1 MDTMTG
7 GLSAPAAKSA
17 RAELP
22 FDPLWAACTLI
33 AAALLVVSF
42 FLPLWKMTLLAPQYP
57 NDIHLTAYGTDMT
70 GDLQEIN
77 SLNHYA
83 GVKPIDPENVREL
96 DLFPFLLFPF
106 VAALLAA
113 AFLQRRLLRWA
124 VIATAWGFPLGFLAD
139 LQYWL
144 WNYGHDLN
152 EGAPLYPGPFTP
164 KVLGR
169 TKVVN
174 FHSQTMVTW
183 GFWCMIA
190 AALLVTFGPWVVRF
204 LRASWQNTGS
214 APRVASLAG
223 GALLL
228 LVGAALMGHPAA
240 ASAAPVAQ
248 DLQAMINDAPP
259 GSTLTVPA
267 GTYSGPVVIDKTLT
281 VEGVGWPV
289 IDAGRNGDVV
299 KITADGVTLRGFV
312 IQGSARDVSDEPTGI
327 RLQGDRAVI
336 ENNHLRD
343 VLYGITLHESDG
355 HIVRNNS
362 IQSVLEFSAERRGHA
377 LYLYYTNDNL
387 LEGNVISHAKDG
399 VFISFSARN
408 RIIANRVTDLRYG
421 IHFMYANQSE
431 VIGNTFRDNL
441 TGASIMY
448 STDLYFEGNEFAN
461 NRSFA
466 SGYGLL
472 FKDVD
477 NVDMVGNSIHHN
489 TIGLT
494 MEGAPLTPGAFVRL
508 RDNLIGFNQLAL
520 YLSTTAAAE
529 FGGNSFT
536 GNLRQVETK
545 GGSLEH
551 SNHWQLDGRG
561 NYWDDY
567 QGYDANG
574 DGMGDLPYLYR
585 TAYDR
590 LIKEDE
596 ALKAFSY
603 TPAQTAV
610 DLASR
615 WFPMYTNPPTVVD
628 DHPLMRPTIKLS
640 SPSGANTRLWATLAV
655 AALAIAPLTM
665 FRYAGNNL
673 QRRW

>member
-1 MDTMTG
+1 METATSSVTATAATG
-7 GLSAPAAKSA
+7 A
-17 RAELP
+17 RAAVR
-22 FDPLWAACTLI
+22 FDRLWAGCALI
-33 AAALLVVSF
+33 AAVLMVVAF

-57 NDIHLTAYGTDMT
+57 DDIHLTAYGTDMT

-83 GVKPIDPENVREL
+83 GVKAIDPDNVREL
-96 DLFPFLLFPF
+96 DLFPFLLFGF
-106 VAALLAA
+106 VAGLLAA
-113 AFLQRRLLRWA
+113 AFWQRRLLRWA
-124 VIATAWGFPLGFLAD
+124 VIAAAWGFPLGFLAD

-152 EGAPLYPGPFTP
+152 EDAPLYPGPFTP
-164 KVLGR
+164 KVLGE
-169 TKVVN
+169 TQIVN
-174 FHSQTMVTW
+174 FHSETMVTW
-183 GFWCMIA
+183 GYWFMVA
-190 AALLVTFGPWVVRF
+190 AALVVTFGPWTVRF
-204 LRASWQNTGS
+204 LRTSWQNTGS
-214 APRVASLAG
+214 APRVASVVGAVLLLAG
-223 GALLL
+223 AGLAGQPTGAR
-228 LVGAALMGHPAA
+228 AA
-240 ASAAPVAQ
+240 AGQ
-248 DLQAMINDAPP
+248 DLQAMIDAAAP
-259 GSTLTVPA
+259 GSTLTVQA
-267 GTYSGPVVIDKTLT
+267 GTYNGPIVIDKTLT

-289 IDAGRNGDVV
+289 IDGGRKGDVV

-312 IQGSARDVSDEPTGI
+312 IQGSLREVSDEPTGI
-327 RLQGDRAVI
+327 RLNGDRAVV
-336 ENNHLRD
+336 EHNRVRD
-343 VLYGITLHESDG
+343 VLYGITLQESDG

-362 IQSVLEFSAERRGHA
+362 VQSVPEFSMERRGHA

-387 LEGNVISHAKDG
+387 LEGNDLSYAKDG
-399 VFISFSARN
+399 VFINFSARN
-408 RIIANRVTDLRYG
+408 RVIGNRVTDLRYG
-421 IHFMYANQSE
+421 IHFMYADENE
-431 VIGNTFRDNL
+431 IIGNTFRDNL

-466 SGYGLL
+466 SGYGIL

-477 NVDMVGNSIHHN
+477 NVELVDNLVHHN
-489 TIGLT
+489 TIGLS
-494 MEGAPLTPGAFVRL
+494 MEGAPLTPGTYVRL
-508 RDNLIGFNQLAL
+508 RDNLIGFNQVAL
-520 YLSTTAAAE
+520 FLSTTVGAE

-551 SNHWQLDGRG
+551 SNHWQIDGRG

-574 DGMGDLPYLYR
+574 DGMGDMPYHYR
-585 TAYDR
+585 TAYDE
-590 LIKEDE
+590 LIKDNA

-603 TPAQTAV
+603 TPAQTAI

-628 DHPLMRPTIKLS
+628 DHPLMGPTMRLPS
-640 SPSGANTRLWATLAV
+640 SSGANSRLWATLAV
-655 AALAIAPLTM
+655 AALALAPLTM
-665 FRYAGNNL
+665 FKYAGNNL

>member
-1 MDTMTG
+1 MEMTTG
-7 GLSAPAAKSA
+7 GVAAPAAESA
-17 RAELP
+17 RAAVR
-22 FDPLWAACTLI
+22 FDPLWAGCALI
-33 AAALLVVSF
+33 AAALLVTAF

-57 NDIHLTAYGTDMT
+57 DDIHLTAYGTDMT

-83 GVKPIDPENVREL
+83 GVKPIEPENVREL
-96 DLFPFLLFPF
+96 DLFPFLLFGF
-106 VAALLAA
+106 VAVILVA
-113 AFLQRRLLRWA
+113 AFLQRRSLRWA
-124 VIATAWGFPLGFLAD
+124 VVTVAWGFPIGFLAD

-152 EGAPLYPGPFTP
+152 EDAPLYPGPFTP
-164 KVLGR
+164 KVLGG

-174 FHSQTMVTW
+174 FHSETMVTW
-183 GFWCMIA
+183 GYWCMIA
-190 AALLVTFGPWVVRF
+190 AALLVTFGPWTVRF
-204 LRASWQNTGS
+204 LRGSWQNTGS
-214 APRVASLAG
+214 APRMASFAG
-223 GALLL
+223 AVLL
-228 LVGAALMGHPAA
+228 LVGAGLVGRPAGA
-240 ASAAPVAQ
+240 HATAGQ
-248 DLQAMINDAPP
+248 DLQAMIDAAAP

-267 GTYSGPVVIDKTLT
+267 GAYSGPIVIDKTLT

-289 IDAGRNGDVV
+289 IDGGRKGDVV

-312 IQGSARDVSDEPTGI
+312 IQGSLREVSDEPAGI
-327 RLQGDRAVI
+327 RLQGDRAVV
-336 ENNHLRD
+336 ENNRVRD
-343 VLYGITLHESDG
+343 VLYGITLQESDG

-362 IQSVLEFSAERRGHA
+362 IQSVLEFPPERRGHA

-399 VFISFSARN
+399 VFINFSARN
-408 RIIANRVTDLRYG
+408 RVIGNRVTDLRYG

-431 VIGNTFRDNL
+431 ITGNTFRDNL

-448 STDLYFEGNEFAN
+448 SVDLYFEGNEFAN

-477 NVDMVGNSIHHN
+477 NVELVGNLIHHN

-494 MEGAPLTPGAFVRL
+494 MEGAPLTPGTYMRL
-508 RDNLIGFNQLAL
+508 RDNLIGFNQVAL
-520 YLSTTAAAE
+520 FLSTTVAAE

-551 SNHWQLDGRG
+551 SNRWQLDGRG

-567 QGYDANG
+567 QGYDADG
-574 DGMGDLPYLYR
+574 DGMGDMPYHYR
-585 TAYDR
+585 TAYDE
-590 LIKEDE
+590 LIKENE

-603 TPAQTAV
+603 TPAQTAI

-615 WFPMYTNPPTVVD
+615 WFPVYTNPPAVVD
-628 DHPLMRPTIKLS
+628 DHPLMGPTMKLPS
-640 SPSGANTRLWATLAV
+640 SSGANSRLWATLAL

-665 FRYAGNNL
+665 FKYAGNNL